1 MSNAQITLVGDRK
14 TAIREYAK
22 SLAKTDKRLSFT
34 ELGETMGL
42 ELRSDEHRQAH
53 SVYCASRNAEAV
65 AWQEKARSLGLT
77 MDSVRETTD
86 KETGKVKS
94 ISINWNVAKTPKAK
108 TPKVKSADILT
119 ALKNMSAE
127 DRKALLASIA

>member
-1 MSNAQITLVGDRK
+1 MQLVIKDDRK
-14 TAIREYAK
+14 VAIREYAK
-22 SLAKTDKRLSFT
+22 SLAKIEKRLEFN
-34 ELGETMGL
+34 ELADTMGL
-42 ELRSDEHRQAH
+42 ERKSAEHLQAH
-53 SVYCASRNAEAV
+53 SVYCSSRNAEAV

-77 MDSVRETTD
+77 MDTVRETTD
-86 KETGKVKS
+86 KLTGKVKS
-94 ISINWNVAKTPKAK
+94 ISINWNVAK